1 MDKIY
6 SAEIASLVKSLT
18 GADDVVIFSPPVLR
32 KTDSKVGSTYQPR
45 AADVHTDYSST
56 NAKDTAPKHAN
67 GDIEYSRF
75 TFINVWRAIT
85 PPPQDWPLAVIDARS
100 VSLDEGIPYPMIVVD
115 KIPEKLP
122 IVPQPPY
129 TIEGSNF
136 SFKPE
141 HRWYYFRDM
150 KIDEVLVFKLYDSDR
165 HRGSKSWRCPHT
177 AFFNPTEGTIP
188 RESVEVRTICYF
200 K

>member
-1 MDKIY
+1 LDKIY

-32 KTDSKVGSTYQPR
+32 KTEAKVGSAYQPR
-45 AADVHTDYSST
+45 AADVHTDYSSA
-56 NAKDTAPKHAN
+56 NAEDTAPKHAN
-67 GDIEYSRF
+67 GDIKYSRF
-75 TFINVWRAIT
+75 AFINVWRAIT
-85 PPPQDWPLAVIDARS
+85 PPPQDWPLAVVDARS
-100 VSLDEGIPYPMIVVD
+100 VSLDEGIPYPMIIVD

-122 IVPQPPY
+122 ILPQPLY
-129 TIEGSNF
+129 TIEGANF
-136 SFKPE
+136 CFKPE

-165 HRGSKSWRCPHT
+165 HHGAESWRCPHT